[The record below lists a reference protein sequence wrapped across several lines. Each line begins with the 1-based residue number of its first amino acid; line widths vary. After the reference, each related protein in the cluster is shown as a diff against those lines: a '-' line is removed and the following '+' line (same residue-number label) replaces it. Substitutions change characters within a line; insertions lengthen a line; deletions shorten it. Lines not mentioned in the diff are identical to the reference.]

1 MYTSTDL
8 HPMLYFLRLDM
19 QSALLYDSLL
29 VIAYGIMAM
38 DNSHN
43 LDTEDKVNCRMEKVR
58 NVKYNTK

>member
-1 MYTSTDL
+1 ML
-8 HPMLYFLRLDM
+8 HVLRLDM

-43 LDTEDKVNCRMEKVR
+43 MDTENKVNCRMEKVR
-58 NVKYNTK
+58 NVKYNIK